1 MCQRNV
7 RYCFH
12 SDLRTLGPHQPGK
25 GFPKNLKIVLNGSD
39 FHHLQL
45 CDSIL
50 SVKELITDGGLL
62 ASLEENQRWRKKTL
76 SIDLPPSQ
84 LCPLDPAR
92 GFKLEQRWCFQI
104 ICLPGVGTDIIR
116 SQWTPYQAFHQ
127 DIRTHVSESRFAWRG
142 VFPPTCQKRDR
153 RGFLCKQRVCHTRPY
168 PASCSLP
175 LHEISN
181 MGSRHMK
188 AAPRQY
194 CTNSARL
201 RGALWKTLASKS

>member
-1 MCQRNV
+1 MTKGNSLLISPP
-7 RYCFH
+7 H
-12 SDLRTLGPHQPGK
+12 SC
-25 GFPKNLKIVLNGSD
+25 VLW
-39 FHHLQL
+39 
-45 CDSIL
+45 
-50 SVKELITDGGLL
+50 T
-62 ASLEENQRWRKKTL
+62 
-76 SIDLPPSQ
+76 
-84 LCPLDPAR
+84 PAR
-92 GFKLEQRWCFQI
+92 GLKLEQRWCFQI

-142 VFPPTCQKRDR
+142 VFPPTCQKTDR

-181 MGSRHMK
+181 MGSGHMK

-194 CTNSARL
+194 CTNFAL
-201 RGALWKTLASKS
+201 ERGFMGDFIFEIIRFTRCMRFRYIYGTGYVFLFSVVWWRPFQSFKSFLACTHKCKNYHSLLN

>member
-1 MCQRNV
+1 MWR
-7 RYCFH
+7 
-12 SDLRTLGPHQPGK
+12 RTLCNRIVFFVCVFEGESKRNLCEYVIGDPLRKP
-25 GFPKNLKIVLNGSD
+25 PKRRIND
-39 FHHLQL
+39 
-45 CDSIL
+45 D
-50 SVKELITDGGLL
+50 E
-62 ASLEENQRWRKKTL
+62 RKL
-76 SIDLPPSQ
+76 SIDLPPPHICV
-84 LCPLDPAR
+84 LWNPAR
-92 GFKLEQRWCFQI
+92 GLKLEQRWCFQI

-142 VFPPTCQKRDR
+142 VFPPTCQKTDR

-194 CTNSARL
+194 CTNSARW
-201 RGALWKTLASKS
+201 RGASWKTLASKS